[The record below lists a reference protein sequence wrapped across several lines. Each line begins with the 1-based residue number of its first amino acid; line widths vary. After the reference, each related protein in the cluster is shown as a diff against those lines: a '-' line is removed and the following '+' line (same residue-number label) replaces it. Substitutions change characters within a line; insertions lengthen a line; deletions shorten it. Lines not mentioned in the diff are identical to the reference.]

1 MPPPTPH
8 SQHTTR
14 RHSQEPSARAACAG
28 PARYPTSPRAKG
40 VIMASLPALPPT
52 ADRVLRLRRWRSAY
66 DSHKSSRVPFVLL
79 AIFLMGTLAVL
90 GCGGATPG
98 YHLGNAL
105 IWGFGFCVSGMLL
118 GFLFA
123 IPRILPAGAIIAP
136 ARPATTAGG
145 KRETDPASSNQVS
158 HNGHSA
164 SEINSNLVEVSD
176 WLTKIIVGV
185 GLVELKHLPTAA
197 RGVADY
203 IAPSL
208 GLAPAMAAP
217 VAGGIMLFYSVLGFL
232 IGYLLTRIYLA
243 VIIKWADNQVK
254 NLNPVRL
261 DSGTE
266 IDASELIRLQQTALA
281 DVQEA
286 VVNIVSAMP
295 EQSGLA
301 ASATAPVVQPATPGR
316 ILWMDGRPANN
327 ALLVEQ
333 LTRAN
338 ICVEQVLTSK
348 DALERMAKSAH
359 PFDVVITDMAG
370 FEYGR
375 SVPDAGI
382 GLTREVLRLLPEQP
396 VLVYCTKKE
405 AEIHGAAAN
414 DAGARLVTT
423 SGTQL
428 IAVIAR
434 ILKAAGRPI
443 LIG

>member
-1 MPPPTPH
+1 M
-8 SQHTTR
+8 R
-14 RHSQEPSARAACAG
+14 R
-28 PARYPTSPRAKG
+28 
-40 VIMASLPALPPT
+40 L
-52 ADRVLRLRRWRSAY
+52 RSAY

-79 AIFLMGTLAVL
+79 AIFLMGTFAVL
-90 GCGGATPG
+90 GSGGARPG
-98 YHLGNAL
+98 YHVGNAL

-136 ARPATTAGG
+136 ARPATNAGG
-145 KRETDPASSNQVS
+145 KRETDPGQTELIS
-158 HNGHSA
+158 HNGYSP

-185 GLVELKHLPTAA
+185 GLVELKHLPAAA

-208 GLAPAMAAP
+208 GIEAPMAAP

-232 IGYLLTRIYLA
+232 IGYLLTRIYLS

-281 DVQEA
+281 DVQDT

-301 ASATAPVVQPATPGR
+301 AAPLTPVVLPATPGR

-338 ICVEQVLTSK
+338 ISVEQVLTSK
-348 DALERMAKSAH
+348 DALDRLTKSAH
-359 PFDVVITDMAG
+359 AFDVVITDMAG
-370 FEYGR
+370 FEHGR

-382 GLTREVLRLLPEQP
+382 EFTREVLRLMPEQP
-396 VLVYCTKKE
+396 VLVYCTPKE
-405 AEIHGAAAN
+405 ANIHGAAAYE
-414 DAGARLVTT
+414 AGARQVTT

-428 IAVIAR
+428 IAVVGR
-434 ILKAAGRPI
+434 ILKSAGMPA
-443 LIG
+443 

>member
-1 MPPPTPH
+1 MAVLPVVPL
-8 SQHTTR
+8 SSDSALRQR
-14 RHSQEPSARAACAG
+14 RARD
-28 PARYPTSPRAKG
+28 
-40 VIMASLPALPPT
+40 ASDA
-52 ADRVLRLRRWRSAY
+52 
-66 DSHKSSRVPFVLL
+66 HKSSRVPSVLL
-79 AIFLMGTLAVL
+79 AIFLLGTWAVL
-90 GCGGATPG
+90 GCSGAG
-98 YHLGNAL
+98 NYYVGNAL

-136 ARPATTAGG
+136 ARPLNGNGNG
-145 KRETDPASSNQVS
+145 KRDTDPSPGVVS
-158 HNGHSA
+158 QAANSP

-197 RGVADY
+197 RGIADY

-208 GLAPAMAAP
+208 GLEAAVAAP
-217 VAGGIMLFYSVLGFL
+217 VAGGIMLFYSALGFL

-254 NLNPVRL
+254 NLNVVRL
-261 DSGTE
+261 DSGIE
-266 IDASELIRLQQTALA
+266 IEASELARLQQSTLA
-281 DVQEA
+281 DVQET

-295 EQSGLA
+295 EKSGLA
-301 ASATAPVVQPATPGR
+301 ASPNAPVVLPAVPGR
-316 ILWMDGRPANN
+316 ILWMDGRPATN

-338 ICVEQVLTSK
+338 VLVEQVLTSGA
-348 DALERMAKSAH
+348 ALDRLTKGTHA
-359 PFDVVITDMAG
+359 FDVVITDMAG
-370 FEYGR
+370 FDNGK

-382 GLTREVLRLLPEQP
+382 LLTRDILRLLPELP

-405 AEIHGAAAN
+405 AELHGVAAA
-414 DAGARLVTT
+414 ASGARLVTT
-423 SGTQL
+423 SGIQL

-434 ILKAAGRPI
+434 ILKAAGRSI
-443 LIG
+443 LMG

>member
-1 MPPPTPH
+1 
-8 SQHTTR
+8 
-14 RHSQEPSARAACAG
+14 
-28 PARYPTSPRAKG
+28 
-40 VIMASLPALPPT
+40 MASLPVIPSPSAQSL
-52 ADRVLRLRRWRSAY
+52 RMRRLRAAY

-79 AIFLMGTLAVL
+79 AIFLMGTSAVVT
-90 GCGGATPG
+90 CGSAAPG

-136 ARPATTAGG
+136 PRAANGSG
-145 KRETDPASSNQVS
+145 KRETDPAATGILS
-158 HNGHSA
+158 HPSHSP

-301 ASATAPVVQPATPGR
+301 ASPTAPVVAPLAPGR

-338 ICVEQVLTSK
+338 VIVEQVLTSK
-348 DALERMAKSAH
+348 DALELLANGAH
-359 PFDVVITDMAG
+359 AFDVVITDMAG
-370 FEYGR
+370 FEHGH

-382 GLTREVLRLLPEQP
+382 LLTRNVLRLLPEQP

-405 AEIHGAAAN
+405 AELHGVAAN
-414 DAGARLVTT
+414 EAGARLVTT

>member
-1 MPPPTPH
+1 
-8 SQHTTR
+8 
-14 RHSQEPSARAACAG
+14 
-28 PARYPTSPRAKG
+28 
-40 VIMASLPALPPT
+40 MASLPVLPSP
-52 ADRVLRLRRWRSAY
+52 ASQPLRARLRAAQ
-66 DSHKSSRVPFVLL
+66 DAHQSSRVPFVLL
-79 AIFLMGTLAVL
+79 LIFLMGTIAVL
-90 GCGGATPG
+90 SCGGSASG

-123 IPRILPAGAIIAP
+123 IPRILPAGAIIAS
-136 ARPATTAGG
+136 ARAPATPGG
-145 KRETDPASSNQVS
+145 KRETDPASAGVVS
-158 HNGHSA
+158 HNGQSP

-185 GLVELKHLPTAA
+185 GLVELKHLPTVA

-261 DSGTE
+261 DSGAE
-266 IDASELIRLQQTALA
+266 IDASELIRLHQTALA
-281 DVQEA
+281 DMQEA

-301 ASATAPVVQPATPGR
+301 ASPTAPVVLPGAPGR

-327 ALLVEQ
+327 ALLIEQ

-338 ICVEQVLTSK
+338 VVVEQVLTSK
-348 DALERMAKSAH
+348 DALECLAKSAQS
-359 PFDVVITDMAG
+359 FDIVVTDMAG
-370 FEYGR
+370 FEHGR

-382 GLTREVLRLLPEQP
+382 ALTRAVLRLLPEQP

-405 AEIHGAAAN
+405 AEMHGVAATE
-414 DAGARLVTT
+414 AGARLVTT

-428 IAVIAR
+428 IAVAAR

>member
-1 MPPPTPH
+1 M
-8 SQHTTR
+8 R
-14 RHSQEPSARAACAG
+14 
-28 PARYPTSPRAKG
+28 
-40 VIMASLPALPPT
+40 
-52 ADRVLRLRRWRSAY
+52 RLRSVY
-66 DSHKSSRVPFVLL
+66 DSHQSSRVPFVLL
-79 AIFLMGTLAVL
+79 IIFLIGTWAVYRS
-90 GCGGATPG
+90 GGDLISYRVA
-98 YHLGNAL
+98 NAL

-123 IPRILPAGAIIAP
+123 IPRILPAGAIIP
-136 ARPATTAGG
+136 PSRPATSAGG
-145 KRETDPASSNQVS
+145 KRETDPGPAGLIS
-158 HNGHSA
+158 HTGYSA

-185 GLVELKHLPTAA
+185 GLVELKHLPAVA

-208 GLAPAMAAP
+208 GLEKAMAAP

-232 IGYLLTRIYLA
+232 IGYLLTRIYLS

-266 IDASELIRLQQTALA
+266 IEASELIRLQQSALA

-301 ASATAPVVQPATPGR
+301 ASPLAPLVLPVAPGR

-348 DALERMAKSAH
+348 DALDRLGAGVHA
-359 PFDVVITDMAG
+359 FDVVITDMAG

-382 GLTREVLRLLPEQP
+382 ALTHEIIRRMPEQP
-396 VLVYCTKKE
+396 VLVYCTPKE
-405 AEIHGAAAN
+405 AEIHGAAASE
-414 DAGARLVTT
+414 AGARLVTT

-434 ILKAAGRPI
+434 ILKAVGQPA
-443 LIG
+443 

>member
-1 MPPPTPH
+1 
-8 SQHTTR
+8 
-14 RHSQEPSARAACAG
+14 
-28 PARYPTSPRAKG
+28 
-40 VIMASLPALPPT
+40 MASLPVLPPP
-52 ADRVLRLRRWRSAY
+52 AERPLRMRRLRNAY
-66 DSHKSSRVPFVLL
+66 DAHKSSRVPFVLL
-79 AIFLMGTLAVL
+79 TIFLMGTVAVL
-90 GCGGATPG
+90 GCGTATPG
-98 YHLGNAL
+98 YRLGNAL

-136 ARPATTAGG
+136 ARPVNG
-145 KRETDPASSNQVS
+145 KRETDPAS
-158 HNGHSA
+158 NGILSQANHSP

-208 GLAPAMAAP
+208 GLEPQMAAP

-301 ASATAPVVQPATPGR
+301 ASPAAPVVAPMAPGR

-338 ICVEQVLTSK
+338 VIVEQVLTSK
-348 DALERMAKSAH
+348 DALERLANGPH
-359 PFDVVITDMAG
+359 PFDIVITDMAG

-382 GLTREVLRLLPEQP
+382 LLTRDVLRLLPEQP

-405 AEIHGAAAN
+405 AEMHGVAAN

>member
-1 MPPPTPH
+1 M
-8 SQHTTR
+8 R
-14 RHSQEPSARAACAG
+14 R
-28 PARYPTSPRAKG
+28 
-40 VIMASLPALPPT
+40 L
-52 ADRVLRLRRWRSAY
+52 RSAY

-79 AIFLMGTLAVL
+79 TIFLMGTCAVL
-90 GCGGATPG
+90 GCGGAMPN
-98 YHLGNAL
+98 YHVGNAL

-136 ARPATTAGG
+136 ARPVTNAGG
-145 KRETDPASSNQVS
+145 KRESDPGPAGLIS
-158 HNGHSA
+158 HTGYSP

-185 GLVELKHLPTAA
+185 GLVELKHLPAAA

-208 GLAPAMAAP
+208 GLEAKMAAP
-217 VAGGIMLFYSVLGFL
+217 MAGGIMLFYSVLGFL
-232 IGYLLTRIYLA
+232 IGYLLTRIYLS

-295 EQSGLA
+295 EQSGLS
-301 ASATAPVVQPATPGR
+301 ASPLAPVVLPAAPGR

-348 DALERMAKSAH
+348 DALERLGAGA
-359 PFDVVITDMAG
+359 FDIVITDMAG

-382 GLTREVLRLLPEQP
+382 VLTREIVRRMPEQP
-396 VLVYCTKKE
+396 VVVYCTPKE
-405 AEIHGAAAN
+405 AEIHGGAASE
-414 DAGARLVTT
+414 AGARLVTT

-434 ILKAAGRPI
+434 ILKATVQPA
-443 LIG
+443 